1 MRLKRVRIFGFK
13 TFADRTELNIDG
25 GFIAVVGANGCG
37 KSNLVDA
44 ILWGLGE
51 GNARQLR
58 AASGQDVIFNGSTKR
73 KPVGFAE
80 VTLTFDNED
89 GALPIEATEVTITR
103 KLTRNGD
110 SDYSINKRNC
120 RLRDIYELLADS
132 GLGRAG
138 YSIVGQKEIDVALTA
153 NADDRRAWIDE
164 AAGVQRYRARKIES
178 LKRLAQAQEHLDR
191 VGDIINELESQ
202 RGPLR
207 DEAERAQR
215 YKQLQSSL
223 QEVEVGLLVREAVS
237 AIREIEELETKIA
250 SSARIVVEE
259 SAKAE
264 LLDARAKEIGIKVS
278 EMEVEMDSIR
288 VRQQGAITALERA
301 EAALALVR
309 QRLES
314 LDDQK
319 KDLEETA
326 EDLKARFELTAGELA
341 TAKAEE
347 DAERIRFDALKE
359 ELSGVDSEAAEL
371 RKQLDELESRLL
383 KARDAHQ
390 TRLKREAE
398 LAHNAARAKD
408 ARRELAGVVSA
419 IPDLEEA
426 IQVAQSES
434 EGETDLE
441 AAKAAVSEIEESVIK
456 IRTSEDRDAKEVR
469 ESLAMRASL
478 EGRARGIEATIEA
491 HEGLAQGTRAV
502 LEASERGMLDG
513 KYVPV
518 GEAIETD
525 RDYAL
530 AIETALGASAN
541 DLIVHSDSDAKR
553 AIEWLKRNQAGRA
566 TFQPIPL
573 MRPVEPS
580 FELRKLLGERGIIDR
595 ASNLVQTDLE
605 FLPVIE
611 SLLGRVLIVQ
621 DLDTA
626 LKHAKTSGWSRMV
639 TLDGEVVHGSGA
651 VTGGRQ
657 AKQGYGLVQRKA
669 DLAEIEQEL
678 ARLDVVVN
686 EFETRSRKRS
696 AELTRLEGELQ
707 QARAKLAERSE
718 EASERAA
725 YLRALQDELASTRRS
740 QEKLQREID
749 QLSGGSAEES
759 GDEDPSQIEGLRDAA
774 VRSLAARS
782 ADSEQAETR
791 LREAEERFQRAAAAR
806 IGAEKRHDQALAD
819 QQAREYR
826 AGNLGPLRDRYL
838 SEEAEAKVAIE
849 AARKSRM
856 ETDDLLRDL
865 TAKRKEMLEL
875 NYLTTEEAKAAREN
889 ANAIGNANHQAE
901 LNRARAESRRANSLE
916 RLFDEYGIGEDEA
929 QRLDGTFE
937 IPDDAT
943 TVVNRL
949 RREMRSMGEVN
960 LGAIDAFERLTVRYD
975 ELTNQRADIL
985 DGMEQVEASIEELDG
1000 LTRDKFTATF
1010 NAVNDAFREIFLKM
1024 FGGGEG
1030 QLSLSNEEK
1039 ILDSGVNV
1047 DVTLPGKKRQP
1058 LSLLSGGERSL
1069 CAIAFLFAL
1078 LQVKPSPLV
1087 VLDEVDAP
1095 LDGRNV
1101 ERFAAI
1107 VQEFSQRT
1115 QFIVVTHNHT
1125 TIAAAPVW
1133 FGVTMQEPGVSVLVP
1148 TRLKDSKKIL
1158 AEEAGIPEYATEPS

>member
-1 MRLKRVRIFGFK
+1 MRLKRVRIYGFK

-58 AASGQDVIFNGSTKR
+58 AATGQDVIFNGSTKR
-73 KPVGFAE
+73 KPVGYAE

-89 GALPIEATEVTITR
+89 GVLPVDATEVTISR
-103 KLTRNGD
+103 KLTRSGD
-110 SDYSINKRNC
+110 SDYSINKRSC

-164 AAGVQRYRARKIES
+164 AAGVQRYRARKVES
-178 LKRLAQAQEHLDR
+178 LRRLAQAQEHLDR

-215 YKQLQSSL
+215 YKQLQASL
-223 QEVEVGLLVREAVS
+223 QEVEVGLLVRDAVS
-237 AIREIEELETKIA
+237 AIREISELETKIA
-250 SSARIVVEE
+250 NSARIVVEE
-259 SAKAE
+259 TAKAE
-264 LLDARAKEIGIKVS
+264 MLDARAREIGIRVS
-278 EMEVEMDSIR
+278 ETELEMDGIR

-319 KDLEETA
+319 KDLEESA
-326 EDLKARFELTAGELA
+326 DDLRARVELTGAELEQ
-341 TAKAEE
+341 AKSVEE
-347 DAERIRFDALKE
+347 SERIRLDGLKE
-359 ELSGVDSEAAEL
+359 ELSSVDEEAAAL
-371 RKQLDELESRLL
+371 RKQLEALEAQLSR
-383 KARDAHQ
+383 AREAHQ
-390 TRLKREAE
+390 ARLKREAE
-398 LAHNAARAKD
+398 LAHNSARIKD
-408 ARRELAGVVSA
+408 ARRELQGVVAA

-426 IQVAQSES
+426 IAAAQAEVDGDAGVADAKNRVAE
-434 EGETDLE
+434 LE
-441 AAKAAVSEIEESVIK
+441 DQAQR
-456 IRTSEDRDAKEVR
+456 IRESEDRDSKEVR
-469 ESLAMRASL
+469 ESLAARASL

-502 LEASERGMLDG
+502 LEAADRGYLSG
-513 KYVPV
+513 SYIPV

-541 DLIVHSDSDAKR
+541 DLIVDHDSDAKR
-553 AIEWLKRNQAGRA
+553 AIEWLKQNQAGRA

-573 MRPVEPS
+573 MRPQEPS
-580 FELRKLLGERGIIDR
+580 LELRKLLGERGVIDR
-595 ASNLVQTDLE
+595 ASNLVDADTKYR
-605 FLPVIE
+605 PVIE
-611 SLLGRVLIVQ
+611 SLLGRVVIVE

-626 LKHAKTSGWSRMV
+626 LRHAKTSGWSRMV

-669 DLAEIEQEL
+669 DLAEIEHEL
-678 ARLDVVVN
+678 ERLDKVVN
-686 EFETRSRKRS
+686 EFESRSRKRS
-696 AELTRLEGELQ
+696 AELTRLDGELRA
-707 QARAKLAERSE
+707 ARALLAERGE
-718 EASERAA
+718 EAAERTA
-725 YLRALQDELASTRRS
+725 YLRTLTDELNSTRRA

-749 QLSGGSAEES
+749 QLSGVTREEQ
-759 GDEDPSQIEGLRDAA
+759 DAVDPQAIESQRDAA
-774 VRSLAARS
+774 VKALAARS

-791 LREAEERFQRAAAAR
+791 LREAEERLHRAREAR
-806 IGAEKRHDQALAD
+806 IAADKRHDQALAD

-838 SEEAEAKVAIE
+838 AEEREAGVAIE
-849 AARKSRM
+849 AARKARM
-856 ETDDLLRDL
+856 EADDALRDL
-865 TAKRKEMLEL
+865 SAKRKELLEQ
-875 NYLTTEEAKAAREN
+875 NFLTTEEAKSAREN
-889 ANAIGNANHQAE
+889 AMAVGNANHQAE
-901 LNRARAESRRANSLE
+901 LNRARAESRRANALE

-937 IPDDAT
+937 IPEDAP

-949 RREMRSMGEVN
+949 RREMRAMGEVN
-960 LGAIDAFERLTVRYD
+960 LGAIDAYERLTVRYD
-975 ELTNQRADIL
+975 ELANQRADIL

-1010 NAVNDAFREIFLKM
+1010 DAVNAAFKGIFLKM

-1030 QLSLSNEEK
+1030 QLSLSNPDR
-1039 ILDSGVNV
+1039 ILDSGVDV
-1047 DVTLPGKKRQP
+1047 EVTLPGKKRQP

-1107 VQEFSQRT
+1107 VQEFSERT

-1158 AEEAGIPEYATEPS
+1158 ADEAGIPAYAGESD